1 MAIELNHLNTHLYV
15 FDALN
20 YHNVN
25 SIELNLKLTNLQ
37 VDSTKRNK
45 ASNLV
50 EKTEFVKV
58 RVDEEA
64 KEGAHLINLDLK
76 VGNKVHHTTKLLPTE
91 EIDDT
96 NLTLKLEQ

>member
-1 MAIELNHLNTHLYV
+1 MAVELNHLNTHLFVY
-15 FDALN
+15 DALN
-20 YHNVN
+20 YHSVN
-25 SIELNLKLTNLQ
+25 SIELDLKLTNLQ

-45 ASNLV
+45 ASKLV

-64 KEGAHLINLDLK
+64 KEGAHLINLSLK
-76 VGNKVHHTTKLLPTE
+76 VGNKTHHATKLLPPS

-96 NLTLKLEQ
+96 SLTLKLE